1 VNASGPTPKFTVSV
15 SPSLKTSLTTAFA
28 SHSAPC
34 WVRTPLGTN
43 DVAMPPV
50 LRREGLG
57 GEVSGEREGGEDGRT
72 DRWRNLLA
80 GE

>member
-1 VNASGPTPKFTVSV
+1 M
-15 SPSLKTSLTTAFA
+15 
-28 SHSAPC
+28 
-34 WVRTPLGTN
+34 GTN
-43 DVAMPPV
+43 DVAMPPG

-72 DRWRNLLA
+72 DRWRSLLA